1 MPENPADKLFMMP
14 HKLEKEAHPMVK
26 IGTASRQA
34 MKVLVDE
41 MYDGMDSK
49 LREFGYEAFSVKKL
63 ISEGKKL
70 SSDYSVIKYA
80 DENSM
85 VVVTEDVEIG
95 KACKENSIPCVLLDS
110 ETLFKIVLEELG
122 NLRRS

>member
-1 MPENPADKLFMMP
+1 M
-14 HKLEKEAHPMVK
+14 
-26 IGTASRQA
+26 

-41 MYDGMDSK
+41 MYDGYDAK
-49 LREFGYEAFSVKKL
+49 LKEFGYHAFSVKKL

-80 DENSM
+80 EENGM

-95 KACKENSIPCVLLDS
+95 NACKENNIRCVLLDS
-110 ETLFKIVLEELG
+110 ETIFKIILEELSKYKE
-122 NLRRS
+122 L